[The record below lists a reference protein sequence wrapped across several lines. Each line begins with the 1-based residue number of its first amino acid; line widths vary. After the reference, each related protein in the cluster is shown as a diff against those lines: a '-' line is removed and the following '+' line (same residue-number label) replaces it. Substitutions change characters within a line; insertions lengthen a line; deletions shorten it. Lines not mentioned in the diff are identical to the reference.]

1 MTGRPVAHPRGEPH
15 NGARRQAPPSAGQA
29 EAVGRAEPP
38 GGCREDTHQDGAA
51 RAQPGGAVSV
61 RRDGAVA
68 TVLVGTGRRANALT
82 TRDWLALAALC
93 DKLAEDP
100 SLGAVVVVGR
110 GSATFSAGSDMR
122 EWLTADPEEVDASFA
137 AMEVALSAVECIPVP
152 VVAQIRGSAV
162 GAGCQLAC
170 ACDLRIVA
178 EDARM
183 GMPIARW
190 GILVPPAF
198 AARLALLAGPAT
210 ARDLL
215 LSGRLVEGT
224 EAVRLGLATACVRA
238 EDLDTATAE
247 LVASIT
253 RHPPAAIRAAK
264 HAVDTVLAPI
274 RDRLHR
280 VPVGPAADYDSMRS
294 SLGSFLAGVTGTD

>member
-1 MTGRPVAHPRGEPH
+1 MTGRPVARPRREH
-15 NGARRQAPPSAGQA
+15 RDGARQQSPPRVGQTDAVEQA
-29 EAVGRAEPP
+29 ETP
-38 GGCREDTHQDGAA
+38 GGCREVSHEGAA
-51 RAQPGGAVSV
+51 DRAQPSGAVHV

-68 TVLVGTGRRANALT
+68 TLLVGTGRRANALT
-82 TRDWLALAALC
+82 TRDWLALATLC

-110 GSATFSAGSDMR
+110 GSATFSAGSDLR
-122 EWLTADPEEVDASFA
+122 EWLTADPEQVDAGFA
-137 AMEVALSAVECIPVP
+137 AMETALSAVERLPVP

-224 EAVRLGLATACVRA
+224 EAVRLGLATACVPA
-238 EDLDTATAE
+238 DDLDTATAE

-264 HAVDTVLAPI
+264 HAVDMVLAPT

-280 VPVGPAADYDSMRS
+280 VPAGPAADYDSMRS
-294 SLGSFLAGVTGTD
+294 SLSSFLAGVTGTG